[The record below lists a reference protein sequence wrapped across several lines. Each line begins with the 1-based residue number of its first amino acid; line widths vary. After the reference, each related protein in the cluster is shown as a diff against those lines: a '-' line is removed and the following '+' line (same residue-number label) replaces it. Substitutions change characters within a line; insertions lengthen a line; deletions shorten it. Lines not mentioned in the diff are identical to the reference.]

1 MGLLTF
7 FGFRDDST
15 WVSYFG
21 NYSTCDYERLGN
33 DTCNDASPYAVFA
46 QLGYPGLPQIID
58 KKAGT
63 SPYSNMVQECTDD
76 DPLDWQAIT
85 EATYSMARNPDTSC
99 VYGAFVI
106 QNHTGE
112 QSEKCI
118 GIDPF
123 NKEKALTI
131 KDAKDLLARFHED
144 KSSVYNPDV

>member
-7 FGFRDDST
+7 FGLRDDIV
-15 WVSYFG
+15 WASYSG
-21 NYSTCDYERLGN
+21 NYSTCDWERLGN
-33 DTCNDASPYAVFA
+33 DTCNKESAYAYLAVN
-46 QLGYPGLPQIID
+46 GYPSLPFVLD
-58 KKAGT
+58 KKAALT
-63 SPYSNMVQECTDD
+63 APEMVQECTND

-99 VYGAFVI
+99 AYGAFQI